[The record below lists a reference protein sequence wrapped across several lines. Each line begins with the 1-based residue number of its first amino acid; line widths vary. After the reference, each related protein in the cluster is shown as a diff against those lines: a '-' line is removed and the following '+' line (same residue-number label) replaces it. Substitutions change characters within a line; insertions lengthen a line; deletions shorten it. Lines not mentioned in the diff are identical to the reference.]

1 MRRSNKLDLGVFRI
15 WGLAAVALLVVGADD
30 PKQTIDA
37 GGLKFEAPKA
47 WKLGPPPGGMRRAE
61 LKVAPIEGDEY
72 PAELVVFAFGGG
84 AGTVDA
90 NLKRWQSLFKDK
102 DGNPPAIDS
111 KKVKGKNVEL
121 TRAETHGDYH
131 PARFPGRPVD
141 PDRPNARLL
150 GAIVMADGTSYYIR
164 MIGPDKTM
172 TKLRPIFDELLS
184 TIQLEEK

>member
-1 MRRSNKLDLGVFRI
+1 
-15 WGLAAVALLVVGADD
+15 
-30 PKQTIDA
+30 
-37 GGLKFEAPKA
+37 
-47 WKLGPPPGGMRRAE
+47 MRRAE
-61 LKVAPIEGDEY
+61 LKVAPIEGDDY

-111 KKVKGKNVEL
+111 KKVKGKNVEM

-141 PDRPNARLL
+141 PDRIYKR
-150 GAIVMADGTSYYIR
+150 
-164 MIGPDKTM
+164 
-172 TKLRPIFDELLS
+172 
-184 TIQLEEK
+184 